1 VRDVLFSLLCLA
13 FSLGLAALALILLVR
28 PPLFLRLFSGSPET
42 NTPTWRVQVRGVS
55 VIFFLFALRLILAY
69 MPESNFMNEFRSDVW
84 IALGI
89 APFLVPIFLWFVWR
103 FSLREFIRFAQIE
116 GINEDPAWERR
127 MTVLFSAFLLA
138 FIATAF
144 FSRQNTLCT
153 TGLPRRGRSLSLF
166 RRNPKRDMR
175 DHFHINRL
183 SRLRRGF
190 EFPLR

>member
-144 FSRQNTLCT
+144 FFAAKHTLYHWAT
-153 TGLPRRGRSLSLF
+153 STRPFSVTLSAESETGYARSLPHQSAL
-166 RRNPKRDMR
+166 PPS
-175 DHFHINRL
+175 
-183 SRLRRGF
+183 SRV
-190 EFPLR
+190 